1 MEQAG
6 QKNILIVEDEAVL
19 RKTLQYNLEKEGY
32 AVETASEGYEALE
45 RFEKRSFDLILLDV
59 MLPGLSGFEL
69 CQIIRRQDRA
79 LPIILLT
86 ARRDELDKVAGLDLG
101 ADDYVTKPFSLREL
115 MARIRAALRR
125 SAAMAEADT
134 VARAEPA
141 AAGPDAARAAAAA
154 AGVAPVTATG
164 AGRAGGPVLEVA
176 GDLVLDVSRH
186 EARIGRQ
193 ALTTSRKEFDLLRL
207 LAASSGAV
215 VTRQLAMEKVWGY
228 DFPGDDRTLDVHI
241 AWLRQKLAKA
251 GATARITTVRGVGY
265 RLDAEAPPKDE
276 TRA

>member
-1 MEQAG
+1 MEQTDP
-6 QKNILIVEDEAVL
+6 KKSILIVEDEAVL
-19 RKTLQYNLEKEGY
+19 RKTMQYNLEKEGY
-32 AVETASEGYEALE
+32 AVQTASEGYEALE
-45 RFEKRSFDLILLDV
+45 RFEKGSFDLILLDV

-125 SAAMAEADT
+125 SGVTGPEPEASL
-134 VARAEPA
+134 PA
-141 AAGPDAARAAAAA
+141 AELPAATSAPDAA
-154 AGVAPVTATG
+154 PVPGGGRG
-164 AGRAGGPVLEVA
+164 AVCGPGLA
-176 GDLVLDVSRH
+176 GDLVLDTSRY
-186 EARIGRQ
+186 EARVGQ
-193 ALTTSRKEFDLLRL
+193 TVLSTSRKEFELLRL
-207 LAASSGAV
+207 LAASCGAV

-251 GATARITTVRGVGY
+251 GATAHITTVRGVGY
-265 RLDAEAPPKDE
+265 RLDPESPSKDE